1 MPRPEKHVFVCVQ
14 TRPAGHPR
22 GSCGQSGSG
31 DLLQALGQ
39 GLAQAGLAERVALTS
54 CGCLGPCG
62 DGPNVLVYPQGVLY
76 LGVSRD
82 DVPSILDHLAGGE
95 PVTRLLAPAT
105 VWS

>member
-39 GLAQAGLAERVALTS
+39 SGLRQPLSERVALTS